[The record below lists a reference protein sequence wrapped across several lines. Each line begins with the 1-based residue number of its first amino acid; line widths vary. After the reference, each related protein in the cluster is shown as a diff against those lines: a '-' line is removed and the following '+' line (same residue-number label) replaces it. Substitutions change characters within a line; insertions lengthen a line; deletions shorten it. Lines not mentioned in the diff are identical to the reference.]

1 MKRYTKISKICFMM
15 VLCFAFM
22 TSSVLANNAN
32 TRTIS
37 VSGFAQ
43 RQVTPDTAHITVG
56 VVTQSETVEAA
67 RAENARF
74 VSQIVKRLT
83 TYNIKEADVR
93 TSSFQLHPV
102 YSNITNQERVIVG
115 YTVENYLTV
124 RVKDVSNIGN
134 VIDATFNAGA
144 NRFNGVNF
152 TISNA
157 QEIQEE
163 LLKEAVNDGLR
174 KAKIVAGMSSFSVGN
189 LLNATINTDNHQQ
202 LARGLTMMEAQ
213 AMDSSDN
220 SQIFT
225 GSVLLSAS
233 VDLTYELN

>member
-1 MKRYTKISKICFMM
+1 MM

-67 RAENARF
+67 RAENARL